1 MCSILLSTQL
11 HANTDLD
18 SEMSHALGGVVM
30 AGGGITA
37 IVDHYYPEYA
47 DNRGMIGFGIS
58 SLATLIYQAIEIS
71 KYGDTRGQI
80 IDAASH
86 IAGSALGAFI
96 TDKYILSPVIKES
109 PGGGKSVGIKV
120 THSF

>member
-18 SEMSHALGGVVM
+18 SEMSHAIGGVVM
-30 AGGGITA
+30 AGGITA
-37 IVDHYYPEYA
+37 FVDHYYPEYA

-58 SLATLIYQAIEIS
+58 SIATLIYQAIEIS

-86 IAGSALGAFI
+86 IAGSALGAFV